1 MLMHSQN
8 HFWNR
13 GSKNEVTN
21 GLNKG
26 KNVHQTDVDTK
37 LSKMKPTNARWLISL
52 YDKLRNSGEMIK
64 SAFENASIME
74 TIDNKE
80 IPDEDPFKHLPE

>member
-1 MLMHSQN
+1 
-8 HFWNR
+8 
-13 GSKNEVTN
+13 
-21 GLNKG
+21 
-26 KNVHQTDVDTK
+26 
-37 LSKMKPTNARWLISL
+37 MKPTNARWLISL